1 MSAAVILSLQL
12 DSEKPLSWLLVDDG
26 NEGFSSDLDGF
37 KDWLSDQKQ
46 VMSLY
51 VLLPANAVSFH
62 HVEIPA
68 GVRRSANQLIPVLIE
83 EQLAQDSDQVFVHFN
98 GRIIDEPLD
107 EGESDVNT
115 LVCDKEWY
123 ELLKESLK
131 SPKLKWQACVPVQ
144 ICQFQQLEREPVNRL
159 PLPAPHHKDILIW
172 PEDAAATEAAFQKL
186 LSEFRLS
193 PWNMIRPEKVSI
205 GAGGEILTML
215 IAVAG
220 LYLLNLWLG

>member
-1 MSAAVILSLQL
+1 MNAAVILSLQL

-26 NEGFSSDLDGF
+26 HEGFSSDLDGF

-62 HVEIPA
+62 HVDIPA

-83 EQLAQDSDQVFVHFN
+83 EQLAQDADQVFVHFN
-98 GRIIDEPLD
+98 GRIVDEPVD
-107 EGESDVNT
+107 NRKPDVNT
-115 LVCDKEWY
+115 VVCDKQWY

-144 ICQFQQLEREPVNRL
+144 ICRFQQSERQRVKHL
-159 PLPAPHHKDILIW
+159 PLPAPHDEDVLIW
-172 PEDAAATEAAFQKL
+172 PEDAVATEADFQKL
-186 LSEFRLS
+186 LSELRLS
-193 PWNMIRPEKVSI
+193 SWNMIRPDKVSI
-205 GAGGEILTML
+205 GAGFDIVVML